1 MTTEQAE
8 RVIDTQA
15 REFEDLKPYL
25 VARWREMRAETDEI
39 VAGSDAASG
48 VEPGR
53 S

>member
-39 VAGSDAASG
+39 VAGSGAASG